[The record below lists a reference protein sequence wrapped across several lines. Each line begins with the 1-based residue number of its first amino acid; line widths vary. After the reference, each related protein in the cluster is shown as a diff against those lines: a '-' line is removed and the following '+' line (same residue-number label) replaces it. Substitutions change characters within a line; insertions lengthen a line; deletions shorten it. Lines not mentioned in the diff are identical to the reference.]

1 MVTQTMESNR
11 LSKSESKQNSDQLPF
26 DVMDK
31 VIKKHQGK
39 PGELLSTLEEMQ
51 HVHPNKYLPASTL
64 AYVSK
69 SLGVPLSQ
77 VYSVATFYSYFN
89 LKPQG
94 EHCIMICRGTAC
106 HTKGSKVILDTLKD
120 YFKLKEDPAEE
131 GEKIFLTTDDRKFTI
146 RTIACFGQ
154 CALAPVLEIDGVIYS
169 NMTTEKVKKA
179 LEEIK

>member
-1 MVTQTMESNR
+1 MVTQPVETK
-11 LSKSESKQNSDQLPF
+11 LSSKPELGQKSDQLPF

-31 VIKKHQGK
+31 IISKHQAK

-51 HVHPNKYLPASTL
+51 HAHPNKYLPATTL
-64 AYVSK
+64 EYVSK
-69 SLGVPLSQ
+69 KLGVPLSQ

-106 HTKGSKVILDTLKD
+106 HTKGSKVILEALKD

-154 CALAPVLEIDGVIYS
+154 CALAPVLEIDGVIHS
-169 NMTTEKVKKA
+169 NMTTEKVKKV
-179 LEEIK
+179 LEQIK